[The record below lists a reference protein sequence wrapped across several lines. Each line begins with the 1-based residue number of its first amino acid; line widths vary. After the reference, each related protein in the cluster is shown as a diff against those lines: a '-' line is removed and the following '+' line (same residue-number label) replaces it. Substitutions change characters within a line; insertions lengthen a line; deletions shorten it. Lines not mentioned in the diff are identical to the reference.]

1 MKCVHE
7 AFASEVIVAR
17 ITDDQGAAN
26 ISYTA
31 HVRIRC
37 TACGTDFLFAGAP
50 AGWSRF
56 RPATS
61 ADAREIR
68 LPITPQL
75 VRGAEA

>member
-1 MKCVHE
+1 MKCMHE
-7 AFASEVIVAR
+7 AFESEVIVAR
-17 ITDDQGAAN
+17 ITGDQGAAS
-26 ISYTA
+26 IGYMA

-68 LPITPQL
+68 LPITPQTSK
-75 VRGAEA
+75 AAQA